1 MEKYYVSY
9 SVIEGSSESFYYDK
23 LVEVKNYDD
32 VEAKLKTMLM
42 QEEGINPDEV
52 NVYEILSEIDYFDLQ
67 GLRDL
72 DIDEAWD

>member
-32 VEAKLKTMLM
+32 VETKLKTMLM

-67 GLRDL
+67 SLRDL

>member
-9 SVIEGSSESFYYDK
+9 GVVKGSSESHHYDK

-32 VEAKLKTMLM
+32 VETKLKTMLM

-67 GLRDL
+67 SLRDL